1 MIQVTKEEMAKLRKR
16 FPNIQ
21 ATRTVHKYY
30 VEESRE
36 VVSFLKSNCKSEGRS
51 DA

>member
-1 MIQVTKEEMAKLRKR
+1 MIQVTKEEMARLRKR
-16 FPNIQ
+16 FPNIK

-36 VVSFLKSNCKSEGRS
+36 IVSFLKNNCENEERS
-51 DA
+51 HA